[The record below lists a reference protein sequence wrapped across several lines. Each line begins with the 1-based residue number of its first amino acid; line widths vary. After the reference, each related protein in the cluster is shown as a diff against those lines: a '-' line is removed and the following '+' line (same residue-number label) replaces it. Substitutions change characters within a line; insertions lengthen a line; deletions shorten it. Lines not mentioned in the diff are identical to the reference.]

1 MDFMKNTA
9 IPSTLPEQIDA
20 KLDLDKVKQE
30 CQELVKSRA
39 KVSAGVAVVPVPF
52 LDVAV
57 DAGLLS
63 KILPQITQKFQLIDD
78 VNQLDESEDQL
89 FKNLKDRALSFAG
102 LVATRG
108 MAKKTIQGFGGRIA
122 AKQITKFVPLG
133 GQLVS
138 AGLGYM
144 IFKKIAFDHIDEC
157 YRLAKHIQNSQEAQN
172 QNSQT
177 QNSQTQNSQT
187 QNSQT
192 QGNQSQHTTDVT
204 DVNAQ
209 NDAVQNDAVQNDDV
223 KHDDI
228 QNDDAKNNH

>member
-172 QNSQT
+172 QNSQA
-177 QNSQTQNSQT
+177 QNSQA

-192 QGNQSQHTTDVT
+192 QGNQSQHTDVT

-209 NDAVQNDAVQNDDV
+209 NDAVQNDDV
-223 KHDDI
+223 KHDDVKD
-228 QNDDAKNNH
+228 NDVQSGDAKNNH

>member
-172 QNSQT
+172 QNSQA
-177 QNSQTQNSQT
+177 QNSQAQNSQA

-192 QGNQSQHTTDVT
+192 QGNQSQHTDVT

-209 NDAVQNDAVQNDDV
+209 NDAVQNDDV
-223 KHDDI
+223 KHDDV
-228 QNDDAKNNH
+228 QNNDVQSGDAKNNH

>member
-172 QNSQT
+172 QNNQA
-177 QNSQTQNSQT
+177 QNSQA

-192 QGNQSQHTTDVT
+192 QGNQSQHTDVT

-209 NDAVQNDAVQNDDV
+209 NDDVKHDDVQNDDV
-223 KHDDI
+223 KHDDV
-228 QNDDAKNNH
+228 QNDDVQSGDAKNNH

>member
-172 QNSQT
+172 QNNQA
-177 QNSQTQNSQT
+177 QNNQA

-192 QGNQSQHTTDVT
+192 QGNQSQHTDVT

-209 NDAVQNDAVQNDDV
+209 NDDVKHDDVQNDDV
-223 KHDDI
+223 KHDDVKNNDV
-228 QNDDAKNNH
+228 QNGDAKNNH

>member
-63 KILPQITQKFQLIDD
+63 KILPQITQKFQLIDN

-172 QNSQT
+172 QNSSQA
-177 QNSQTQNSQT
+177 QNN
-187 QNSQT
+187 QT
-192 QGNQSQHTTDVT
+192 QGNQSQHTDVT

-209 NDAVQNDAVQNDDV
+209 NDDVQNNDVQNNDV
-223 KHDDI
+223 
-228 QNDDAKNNH
+228 QSGDAKNNH

>member
-172 QNSQT
+172 QNNQA
-177 QNSQTQNSQT
+177 QNNQA

-192 QGNQSQHTTDVT
+192 QGNQSQHTDVT

-209 NDAVQNDAVQNDDV
+209 NDAVQNDDVKHDDV
-223 KHDDI
+223 KHDDVKN
-228 QNDDAKNNH
+228 NDVQSGDAKNNH

>member
-63 KILPQITQKFQLIDD
+63 KILPQITKKFQLIDD

-172 QNSQT
+172 QNSQA
-177 QNSQTQNSQT
+177 QNSQA

-192 QGNQSQHTTDVT
+192 QGNQSQHTDVT

-209 NDAVQNDAVQNDDV
+209 NDAVQNDDV
-223 KHDDI
+223 KHDDV
-228 QNDDAKNNH
+228 QNNDVQSGDAKNNH

>member
-63 KILPQITQKFQLIDD
+63 KILPQITKKFQLIDD

-172 QNSQT
+172 QNNQA
-177 QNSQTQNSQT
+177 QNNQA

-192 QGNQSQHTTDVT
+192 QGNQSQHTDVT

-209 NDAVQNDAVQNDDV
+209 NDDVKHDDVQNDDV
-223 KHDDI
+223 KHDDVKNNDV
-228 QNDDAKNNH
+228 QNGDAKNNH

>member
-63 KILPQITQKFQLIDD
+63 KILPQITKKFQLIDD

-172 QNSQT
+172 QNSQA
-177 QNSQTQNSQT
+177 QNNQA

-192 QGNQSQHTTDVT
+192 QGNQSQHTDVT

-209 NDAVQNDAVQNDDV
+209 NDAVQNDDV
-223 KHDDI
+223 KHDDV
-228 QNDDAKNNH
+228 QNNDVQSGDAKNNH

>member
-63 KILPQITQKFQLIDD
+63 KILPQITKKFQLIDD

-172 QNSQT
+172 QNSQA
-177 QNSQTQNSQT
+177 QNSQA

-192 QGNQSQHTTDVT
+192 QGNQSQHTDVT

-209 NDAVQNDAVQNDDV
+209 NDAVQNDDV
-223 KHDDI
+223 KHDDVKD
-228 QNDDAKNNH
+228 NDVQSGDAKNNH

>member
-172 QNSQT
+172 QNSQA
-177 QNSQTQNSQT
+177 

-192 QGNQSQHTTDVT
+192 QGNQSQHTDVT

-209 NDAVQNDAVQNDDV
+209 NDAVQNDDVQNNDVKHDDV
-223 KHDDI
+223 KHDDV
-228 QNDDAKNNH
+228 QNNDVQSGDAKNNH

>member
-172 QNSQT
+172 QNNQA
-177 QNSQTQNSQT
+177 QNNQA

-192 QGNQSQHTTDVT
+192 QGNQSQHTDVT

-209 NDAVQNDAVQNDDV
+209 NDDVKHDDVQNDDV

-228 QNDDAKNNH
+228 QNDDIQNDDAKNNH

>member
-63 KILPQITQKFQLIDD
+63 KILPQITKKFQLIDD

-172 QNSQT
+172 QNNQA
-177 QNSQTQNSQT
+177 QNNQA

-192 QGNQSQHTTDVT
+192 QGNQSQHTDVT

-209 NDAVQNDAVQNDDV
+209 NDAVQNDDV
-223 KHDDI
+223 KHDDV
-228 QNDDAKNNH
+228 QNNDVQSGDAKNNH

>member
-172 QNSQT
+172 QNNQA
-177 QNSQTQNSQT
+177 QNNQA

-192 QGNQSQHTTDVT
+192 QGNQSQHTDVT

-209 NDAVQNDAVQNDDV
+209 NDAVQNDDV
-223 KHDDI
+223 KHDDV
-228 QNDDAKNNH
+228 QNNDVQSGDAKNNH

>member
-108 MAKKTIQGFGGRIA
+108 MAKKPYKVLVVALPPNKSLNLF
-122 AKQITKFVPLG
+122 PLV
-133 GQLVS
+133 VS
-138 AGLGYM
+138 WCL
-144 IFKKIAFDHIDEC
+144 
-157 YRLAKHIQNSQEAQN
+157 LAWD
-172 QNSQT
+172 T
-177 QNSQTQNSQT
+177 
-187 QNSQT
+187 
-192 QGNQSQHTTDVT
+192 
-204 DVNAQ
+204 
-209 NDAVQNDAVQNDDV
+209 
-223 KHDDI
+223 
-228 QNDDAKNNH
+228 

>member
-63 KILPQITQKFQLIDD
+63 KILPQITKKFQLIDD

-172 QNSQT
+172 QNNQA
-177 QNSQTQNSQT
+177 QNNQA

-192 QGNQSQHTTDVT
+192 QGNQSQHTDVT

-209 NDAVQNDAVQNDDV
+209 NDDV
-223 KHDDI
+223 KHDDVKD
-228 QNDDAKNNH
+228 NDVQSGDAKNNH

>member
-157 YRLAKHIQNSQEAQN
+157 YRLAKHIQNSQA

-177 QNSQTQNSQT
+177 QNSQA
-187 QNSQT
+187 
-192 QGNQSQHTTDVT
+192 QGNQSQHTDVT

-209 NDAVQNDAVQNDDV
+209 NDAVQNNDVQNNDVKHDDV
-223 KHDDI
+223 KHDDVK
-228 QNDDAKNNH
+228 NDDAKNNH

>member
-63 KILPQITQKFQLIDD
+63 KILPQITKKFQLIDD

-89 FKNLKDRALSFAG
+89 FKNLKDRSLSFAG

-172 QNSQT
+172 QNNQA
-177 QNSQTQNSQT
+177 QNNQA

-192 QGNQSQHTTDVT
+192 QGNQSQHTDVT

-209 NDAVQNDAVQNDDV
+209 NDDVKHDDVQNDDV
-223 KHDDI
+223 KHDDVKNNDV
-228 QNDDAKNNH
+228 QNGDAKNNH